1 MTTRGKTLKSEK
13 PDKQVL
19 RRPMITRS
27 YELIVDHRICC
38 GCRICAVVCPREAI
52 TLVPAALA
60 DGRLAERPRIDIDD
74 KRCSFCGECVA
85 LCPTHALA
93 MTVNGQPEVP
103 VVKGNAFPSLIRKMT
118 VDLESCQASS
128 DTSYVERCPVQAIQI
143 TVKQDIDTVRLVD
156 VKVIATRCINCTRCM
171 EEGPHGGFT
180 VTKPYLGRIWLNTA
194 LCPSGCQACADVCPS
209 RAMSYDGQQVAV
221 DRRYCLFCS
230 ACENVCPAPGAV
242 KVQRTGFVHT
252 PISSGAWMN
261 AVDKLVS
268 FREVAREYD
277 VKSQAKRRKLMLAE
291 LHSPDETAASVK

>member
-1 MTTRGKTLKSEK
+1 MTTRGTTLKSEK

-27 YELIVDHRICC
+27 YEFIVDHRICC

-52 TLVPAALA
+52 TLTPASLV
-60 DGRLAERPRIDIDD
+60 DGRLAERPRIDVDD

-85 LCPTHALA
+85 LCPSHALS
-93 MTVNGQPEVP
+93 MTINGRPEVP
-103 VVKGNAFPSLIRKMT
+103 VVKGKAFPMLIRTMK
-118 VDLESCQASS
+118 VDLASCQASA

-143 TVKQDIDTVRLVD
+143 VVKQDNSAIQLVD
-156 VKVIATRCINCTRCM
+156 VKVISTRCINCTRCM
-171 EEGPHGGFT
+171 EQGPRGGFT
-180 VTKPYLGRIWLNTA
+180 VTKPNLGRIWLHTE
-194 LCPSGCQACADVCPS
+194 LCPTGCQACADVCPS
-209 RAMSYDGQQVAV
+209 KAMTYDGRQVAV
-221 DRRYCLFCS
+221 DHRFCLFCG
-230 ACENVCPAPGAV
+230 ACENVCPAAGAV

-291 LHSPDETAASVK
+291 LHTPGETAAGIK